1 MQRQNSNIRQLENTF
16 KIFEFNIPAL
26 SAGSTVQYTNADIL
40 AAYELSYYSPLYQG
54 AAVYNG
60 KILQTHGYLANSF
73 SSAVGI
79 MNFGVITHNF
89 DRYVALGSQI
99 PYEPQGLSV
108 YDDKLIMNFVNGKFY
123 ELTLNL
129 DIPETGYQ
137 VSNLSNTDELKAQ
150 IEALVTA
157 ELTTGYSVC
166 NVELPTDFMLAGS
179 AQEFVAVVTINTP
192 YNKQTVSVSG
202 TIL

>member
-1 MQRQNSNIRQLENTF
+1 
-16 KIFEFNIPAL
+16 
-26 SAGSTVQYTNADIL
+26 
-40 AAYELSYYSPLYQG
+40 
-54 AAVYNG
+54 
-60 KILQTHGYLANSF
+60 
-73 SSAVGI
+73 
-79 MNFGVITHNF
+79 
-89 DRYVALGSQI
+89 
-99 PYEPQGLSV
+99 
-108 YDDKLIMNFVNGKFY
+108 MNFVNGKFY

-166 NVELPTDFMLAGS
+166 NVELPTDFVLAGS